1 MVALNTFEKSGK
13 DMPKI
18 MTFDDLKARV
28 TDGSID
34 TVLACFVDMQ
44 GRLMGKRFHAVNF
57 VETSFEETHCCNYLL
72 ATDLEMATPDGYA
85 STSWQSGYG
94 DYVMKPDLVTIR
106 PIPWLEGTAMVL
118 CDILDHHDHLPV
130 PHSPRAI
137 LKKQI
142 ARLEALGFEAK
153 MATELEF
160 FLFEK
165 SFDEIRK
172 EGFRNLEPISGYNED
187 YHILQTTKEEGVMR
201 PIRNHL
207 FAAGLPIENS
217 KGEAE
222 AGQEE
227 LNIRFSP
234 ALDCADYH
242 SIAKHAIK
250 EISWQHGRAATF
262 LPKWHKDRVGSSSHV
277 HQSLWKD
284 GEAAFFDKSAKHG
297 MSELMSHYMAGII
310 KYSPDYTYFLAPY
323 INSYKRFA
331 KGTFAPTKTVWSVD
345 NRTAGF
351 RLCGEGTKGVRVEC
365 RIGGSDLNPYLAQ
378 AVMLAAGIKGIE
390 EKMALP
396 AATTGDVYEDAK
408 ASDIPQTLRAAT
420 ELLRNSAFLRE
431 ALGDDVVDHYT
442 RAAEWEQEEFDRTV
456 TDWEIA
462 RGFERA

>member
-1 MVALNTFEKSGK
+1 
-13 DMPKI
+13 MPANLS
-18 MTFDDLKARV
+18 FDDLKSRV
-28 TDGSID
+28 SDGSID
-34 TVLACFVDMQ
+34 TVLVCFVDMQ

-57 VETSFEETHCCNYLL
+57 VENSYKETHCCNYLL

-85 STSWQSGYG
+85 STSWETGYG
-94 DYVMKPDLVTIR
+94 DYVMKPDLDTIR
-106 PIPWLEGTAMVL
+106 PVPWLEGTAMVL
-118 CDILDHHDHLPV
+118 CDILDHHTHEPI
-130 PHSPRAI
+130 PHSPRAM

-142 ARLEALGFEAK
+142 ARLKELGFDAM

-165 SFDEIRK
+165 TLDELRRD
-172 EGFRNLEPISGYNED
+172 GFRDLQPISGYNED
-187 YHILQTTKEEGVMR
+187 YHIFQTTKEEGIMR

-207 FAAGLPIENS
+207 YAAGLPIENS

-222 AGQEE
+222 SGQEE
-227 LNIRFSP
+227 LNIRYSA

-250 EISWQHGRAATF
+250 EIAWQNGHAATF

-284 GEAAFFDKSAKHG
+284 GEPAFYDKDRDLG
-297 MSELMSHYMAGII
+297 MSEMMGHYMAGLIA
-310 KYSPDYTYFLAPY
+310 YAPDYTYFLAPY
-323 INSYKRFA
+323 VNSYKRFA

-351 RLCGEGTKGVRVEC
+351 RLCGDGTKGIRVEC

-378 AVMLAAGIKGIE
+378 AAMLAAGIKGIE
-390 EKMALP
+390 EKMELSAP
-396 AATTGDVYEDAK
+396 TKGDVYEDAK
-408 ASDIPQTLRAAT
+408 AGDIPQTLRAAT
-420 ELLRNSAFLRE
+420 ELLRNSKFLRE
-431 ALGDDVVDHYT
+431 VMGDDVIDHYT
-442 RAAEWEQEEFDRTV
+442 RAAEWEQEEFDRVV

>member
-1 MVALNTFEKSGK
+1 MTGK
-13 DMPKI
+13 L
-18 MTFDDLKARV
+18 TFDDLKSRV

-34 TVLACFVDMQ
+34 TVLVCFVDMQ

-57 VETSFEETHCCNYLL
+57 VETSFKETHCCNYLL

-85 STSWQSGYG
+85 STGWQSGYG
-94 DYVMKPDLVTIR
+94 DYIMAPDLNTIR
-106 PIPWLEGTAMVL
+106 PVPWLDGTAMVL
-118 CDILDHHDHLPV
+118 CDVLDHHTHAPV

-137 LKKQI
+137 LKTQI
-142 ARLEALGFEAK
+142 ERLEALGFEAK

-165 SFDEIRK
+165 SFDDIRK
-172 EGFRNLEPISGYNED
+172 GGFRDLNPISGYNED

-227 LNIRFSP
+227 LNIRYAP
-234 ALDCADYH
+234 ALECADH
-242 SIAKHAIK
+242 HAIAKHAIK
-250 EISWQHGRAATF
+250 EIAWQHGHAATF
-262 LPKWHKDRVGSSSHV
+262 LPKWHKNRVGSSSHV
-277 HQSLWKD
+277 HQSLWKGSD
-284 GEAAFFDKSAKHG
+284 PAFVDPSRPHG
-297 MSELMSHYMAGII
+297 MSKIMEHYMAGLI
-310 KYSPDYTYFLAPY
+310 KYAPDYTYFLAPY
-323 INSYKRFA
+323 VNSYKRFA
-331 KGTFAPTKTVWSVD
+331 KATFAPTKTVWSVD

-351 RLCGEGTKGVRVEC
+351 RLCGENTQGVRVEC

-378 AVMLAAGIKGIE
+378 AAMLAAGMKGIE
-390 EKMALP
+390 DALDLAP
-396 AATTGDVYEDAK
+396 ATTGDVYEDAK
-408 ASDIPQTLRAAT
+408 AADIPQTLRAAT
-420 ELLRNSAFLRE
+420 DTLRGSAFLRG

-442 RAAEWEQEEFDRTV
+442 RAAEWEQEEFDRVV

>member
-1 MVALNTFEKSGK
+1 
-13 DMPKI
+13 
-18 MTFDDLKARV
+18 
-28 TDGSID
+28 
-34 TVLACFVDMQ
+34 
-44 GRLMGKRFHAVNF
+44 
-57 VETSFEETHCCNYLL
+57 
-72 ATDLEMATPDGYA
+72 MATPDGYA
-85 STSWQSGYG
+85 STSWEMGYG
-94 DYVMKPDLVTIR
+94 DYVMKPALSTLR
-106 PIPWLEGTAMVL
+106 PVPWLDGTAMVL
-118 CDILDHHDHLPV
+118 CDVLDHPTHQHV

-165 SFDEIRK
+165 SLDDIRK
-172 EGFRNLEPISGYNED
+172 SDFRDMQPISGYNED
-187 YHILQTTKEEGVMR
+187 YNIFQTTKEEDVMR

-207 FAAGLPIENS
+207 FAAGLPIENT

-222 AGQEE
+222 AGQAE
-227 LNIRFSP
+227 LNIRYAP
-234 ALDCADYH
+234 ALDCADHH

-250 EISWQHGRAATF
+250 EIAWQNGRAATF

-277 HQSLWKD
+277 HQSLWKND
-284 GEAAFFDKSAKHG
+284 DAAFFDKSAKHG
-297 MSELMSHYMAGII
+297 MSEVMSHYMAGLI

-323 INSYKRFA
+323 VNSYKRFS

-351 RLCGEGTKGVRVEC
+351 RLCGENTKGVRVEC

-378 AVMLAAGIKGIE
+378 AVMIAAGIKGIE
-390 EKMALP
+390 EKMELAP
-396 AATTGDVYEDAK
+396 ATTGDVYEDAK
-408 ASDIPQTLRAAT
+408 AADIPQTLRAAT
-420 ELLRNSAFLRE
+420 ETLRGSKFLRE

-442 RAAEWEQEEFDRTV
+442 RAAEWEQEEFDRAV
-456 TDWEIA
+456 TDWEIK

>member
-1 MVALNTFEKSGK
+1 MTGTL
-13 DMPKI
+13 
-18 MTFDDLKARV
+18 TFDDLKSRV
-28 TDGSID
+28 KDGSID
-34 TVLACFVDMQ
+34 TVLTVFVDMQ

-57 VETSFEETHCCNYLL
+57 VETSFKETHCCNYLL

-94 DYVMKPDLVTIR
+94 DYIMAPDLGTIR
-106 PIPWLEGTAMVL
+106 PVPWLDGTAMVL
-118 CDILDHHDHLPV
+118 CDVLDHHTHAPV

-137 LKKQI
+137 LKTQI
-142 ARLEALGFEAK
+142 KRLEALGFEAK

-165 SFDEIRK
+165 SFEDIRK
-172 EGFRNLEPISGYNED
+172 SGFRDLNPISGYNED

-207 FAAGLPIENS
+207 FDAGLPIENS
-217 KGEAE
+217 TGEAE

-227 LNIRFSP
+227 LNIRYAP
-234 ALDCADYH
+234 ALDCADHH

-250 EISWQHGRAATF
+250 EIAWQHGHAATF

-277 HQSLWKD
+277 HQSLWK
-284 GEAAFFDKSAKHG
+284 GQEPAFVDPSRPHG
-297 MSELMSHYMAGII
+297 MSQIMEHYMAGLI
-310 KYSPDYTYFLAPY
+310 KYAPDYTYFLAPY
-323 INSYKRFA
+323 VNSYKRFA

-351 RLCGEGTKGVRVEC
+351 RLCGENTKGVRVEC

-378 AVMLAAGIKGIE
+378 AAMLAAGIKGIE
-390 EKMALP
+390 DALELAP
-396 AATTGDVYEDAK
+396 ATTGDVYEDAK
-408 ASDIPQTLRAAT
+408 AADIPQTLRAAT
-420 ELLRNSAFLRE
+420 ETLRGSAFLRQ
-431 ALGDDVVDHYT
+431 AFGNDVVDHYT
-442 RAAEWEQEEFDRTV
+442 RAAEWEQEEFDRVV

>member
-1 MVALNTFEKSGK
+1 MTGT
-13 DMPKI
+13 
-18 MTFDDLKARV
+18 MTFNDLESRV
-28 TDGSID
+28 EEGSID
-34 TVLACFVDMQ
+34 TVLTCFVDMQ

-57 VETSFEETHCCNYLL
+57 IQTSFKETHCCNYLL

-94 DYVMKPDLVTIR
+94 DYVMAPDLSTVR
-106 PIPWLEGTAMVL
+106 LVPWLEGTVLVL
-118 CDILDHHDHLPV
+118 CDLLDHHTHEAV

-137 LKKQI
+137 LKRQI
-142 ARLEALGFEAK
+142 KRLEALGYDAK

-165 SFDEIRK
+165 SFDDIRK

-187 YHILQTTKEEGVMR
+187 YNILQTTKEEGIMR
-201 PIRNHL
+201 PIRNQL

-227 LNIRFSP
+227 LNIRYSA

-250 EISWQHGRAATF
+250 EIAWQHGRAATF

-277 HQSLWKD
+277 HQSLWQNGD
-284 GEAAFFDKSAKHG
+284 PVFFDKSQPHG
-297 MSELMSHYMAGII
+297 MSNVMAHYMAGLI
-310 KYSPDYTYFLAPY
+310 KYAPDYTFFLAPY
-323 INSYKRFA
+323 VNSYKRFA

-378 AVMLAAGIKGIE
+378 GAMLAAGIKGIE
-390 EKMALP
+390 EKLELAP
-396 AATTGDVYEDAK
+396 ATTGDVYEDAK
-408 ASDIPQTLRAAT
+408 AADIPQTLRAAT
-420 ELLRNSAFLRE
+420 ETLRQSVFLRE
-431 ALGDDVVDHYT
+431 AFGDGVVDHYT
-442 RAAEWEQEEFDRTV
+442 RAAEWEQEEFDRAV

>member
-1 MVALNTFEKSGK
+1 
-13 DMPKI
+13 MPGNW
-18 MTFDDLKARV
+18 TFDDLKARV
-28 TDGSID
+28 EDGSID

-44 GRLMGKRFHAVNF
+44 GRLMGKRFHSVNF

-94 DYVMKPDLVTIR
+94 DYVMKPDLATIR
-106 PIPWLEGTAMVL
+106 PVPWLEGTAMVL
-118 CDILDHHDHLPV
+118 CDILDHHTHQPV

-160 FLFEK
+160 FLFEQ
-165 SFDEIRK
+165 SFDDIRK
-172 EGFRNLEPISGYNED
+172 GGFQNLEPISGYNED
-187 YHILQTTKEEGVMR
+187 YHIFQTTKEEGVMR

-227 LNIRFSP
+227 LNIRYSP

-250 EISWQHGRAATF
+250 EIAWQHGRAATF

-277 HQSLWKD
+277 HQSVWKD
-284 GEAAFFDKSAKHG
+284 GAAAFFDKSAKHG
-297 MSELMSHYMAGII
+297 MSALMSHYMAGLI
-310 KYSPDYTYFLAPY
+310 KFAPDYTYFLAPY

-378 AVMLAAGIKGIE
+378 AAMLAAGIKGIQDQLE
-390 EKMALP
+390 LP
-396 AATTGDVYEDAK
+396 PATTGDVYEDAK
-408 ASDIPQTLRAAT
+408 AADIPQTLRAAT
-420 ELLRNSAFLRE
+420 ETLRGSQFLRD

-442 RAAEWEQEEFDRTV
+442 RAAEWEQEEFDRVV

>member
-1 MVALNTFEKSGK
+1 
-13 DMPKI
+13 MPGLLS
-18 MTFDDLKARV
+18 FDDLKACV
-28 TDGSID
+28 ADGAID
-34 TVLACFVDMQ
+34 TVLVCFVDMQ
-44 GRLMGKRFHAVNF
+44 GRLMGKRFHAANF

-72 ATDLEMATPDGYA
+72 ATDLEMGTPDGYA
-85 STSWQSGYG
+85 STSWRSGYG
-94 DYVMKPDLVTIR
+94 DYVMKPDLATIR
-106 PIPWLEGTAMVL
+106 QVPWLEGTVLVL
-118 CDILDHHDHLPV
+118 CDVLDHHTHEPV
-130 PHSPRAI
+130 AHSPRAV
-137 LKKQI
+137 LKAQI

-165 SFDEIRK
+165 SLDEIRK
-172 EGFRNLEPISGYNED
+172 SGFRDLQPISGYNED
-187 YHILQTTKEEGVMR
+187 YHIFQTTKEEGVMR

-227 LNIRFSP
+227 LNIRYSP

-242 SIAKHAIK
+242 TIAKHAIK
-250 EISWQHGRAATF
+250 EIAWQHGRAASF
-262 LPKWHKDRVGSSSHV
+262 LPKWHQDRVGSSSHV

-284 GEAAFFDKSAKHG
+284 DAPVFFNAAAPHG
-297 MSELMSHYMAGII
+297 MSDVMRHYMAGLIR
-310 KYSPDYTYFLAPY
+310 YAPDYTYFLAPY
-323 INSYKRFA
+323 VNSYKRFA

-378 AVMLAAGIKGIE
+378 AAMLAAGIKGIE
-390 EKMALP
+390 DQLDLAP
-396 AATTGDVYEDAK
+396 ATTGDVYEDAK
-408 ASDIPQTLRAAT
+408 ATDIPQTLRAAT
-420 ELLRNSAFLRE
+420 ETLRGSQFLRA
-431 ALGDDVVDHYT
+431 ALGDDVVAHYT
-442 RAAEWEQEEFDRTV
+442 RAAEWEQEEFDRVV